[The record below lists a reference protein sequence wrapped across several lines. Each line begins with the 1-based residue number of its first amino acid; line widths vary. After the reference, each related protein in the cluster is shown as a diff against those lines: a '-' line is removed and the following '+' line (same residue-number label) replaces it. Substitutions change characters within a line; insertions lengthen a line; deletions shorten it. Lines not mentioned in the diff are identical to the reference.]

1 MINKNLTFLEDTTST
16 NNSLSYSELNTVA
29 NEYSKNYFIGEILDE
44 LTGILYDEIVTTVQG
59 IFSSMG
65 T

>member
-1 MINKNLTFLEDTTST
+1 MMNENLTFLEDTTST

-29 NEYSKNYFIGEILDE
+29 NGYSKNYFIGEILNE
-44 LTGILYDEIVTTVQG
+44 LTGILDDEIVTTVQG